1 MIIMNRNTSP
11 LKPLSEEQIIKV
23 VQNTNYNQYPDR
35 ERQRFIDIYA
45 EAYDLDPSE
54 VEVANGSD
62 EWIQKVIMTL
72 GQNGVMTLNP
82 DFVMYKVYTEQVLPE
97 MLTVDCEPDFS
108 FDFAKVVQAIKE
120 QKPSLFLI
128 SNPHNPTGVMFKTE
142 ELQLLV
148 DTMAEVG
155 GYLVLDECYIDFAV
169 DYERPRGDNI
179 VFLRTL
185 SKVYGMAGLRIG
197 LAIAEGETFTKI
209 NSINHPYPLNSL
221 SLNLASEL
229 FSEKEKLDKYKNYQF
244 ESKRQLEKALAQV
257 EDLITIKPSFA
268 NYIFTYGDLAVDL
281 AEFLIGKGFLPR
293 TYDNPVLKNAARY
306 SIIKLDDYPALN
318 QAIME
323 WKEKH

>member
-54 VEVANGSD
+54 IEVANGSD

-169 DYERPRGDNI
+169 DYERPQGDNI

>member
-23 VQNTNYNQYPDR
+23 VQNTNYNQYPDQ

-45 EAYDLDPSE
+45 KAYDLNPAE
-54 VEVANGSD
+54 IEVANGSD

-97 MLTVDCEPDFS
+97 MLTVDCESDFS
-108 FDFAKVVQAIKE
+108 FDFVKVVQAIKE

-142 ELQLLV
+142 ELQLLA
-148 DTMAEVG
+148 DTMAEVD

-169 DYERPRGDNI
+169 DYERPQGDNI
-179 VFLRTL
+179 VLLRTL

-197 LAIAEGETFTKI
+197 LAIAQGDTFIRI

-229 FSEKEKLDKYKNYQF
+229 FSDQEKLAEYKNYQF

-257 EDLITIKPSFA
+257 EDLITIKPSLA
-268 NYIFTYGDLAVDL
+268 NYIFTYGDFAVDL

-293 TYDNPVLKNAARY
+293 TYDTPILKNTARY
-306 SIIKLDDYPALN
+306 SIIRLDDYPALN
-318 QAIME
+318 QAIIE
-323 WKEKH
+323 WKDKH